1 MNDYKN
7 KRVLMAAAYI
17 IMILCFASAAFSG
30 IVVADNLSNQ
40 YYSSGANACDDIRL
54 MCMDRA
60 YDDISG
66 YIGSG
71 EFDEYDSDGNPT
83 GYLKKE
89 LSDEELVSGENKS
102 DVFAY
107 TIRNGKD
114 VIKRVNPDL
123 IKAYDSGSSDIAEHT
138 YHISDYEGDCKID
151 IYVGDIRSGGL
162 PESLQKTAVPLM
174 KMYEYRIPAAVILVI
189 GSAAALI
196 LLVILMVS
204 AYRKKSGRYLRYIPL
219 DISAAAAAVIVAAAV
234 SVAFSFDITNI
245 DALFASFTV
254 CTAISSLAVTG
265 WLILF
270 AARAGQGRW
279 WRSTAV
285 YFVVAKAAG
294 WIISRSAAVIRGL
307 PLVWKT
313 VLIYMA
319 GALVNLVIMLTALTY
334 PYSPAIPFIMW
345 IVGFAVTGRF
355 VYITVTSLKTIKMG
369 AEHIAAGEFEYRI
382 DEKGMY
388 HDIKEHAETLN
399 NIGKGLSAAVDE
411 KMKSERMK
419 TALIT
424 NVSHDI
430 KTPLTSIIN
439 YVDLLQKEELD
450 NDNASEYIKV
460 LERQSQRLRRLIDD
474 LTEASKTSTGN
485 IELDMSPCDV
495 GVMMSQLMGEYKEK
509 AEKAELTMLMDIPKE
524 PVMIMADGRRL
535 WRVLDNLMNNICKY
549 SLPGSRVYQNLAAE
563 NGKAVLTYRNI
574 SKYELDISPDEL
586 TGRFVRGDR
595 SRHTEGSGLGLS
607 IAEDLTK
614 LQGGT
619 FSIDTDGDLFKVT
632 LTFDTI

>member
-1 MNDYKN
+1 
-7 KRVLMAAAYI
+7 
-17 IMILCFASAAFSG
+17 MILCFASAVLSG
-30 IVVADNLSNQ
+30 IVVADNISNQ
-40 YYSSGANACDDIRL
+40 YYSSGANAYDDIRL
-54 MCMDRA
+54 ICMDRV
-60 YDDISG
+60 YNDISG

-89 LSDEELVSGENKS
+89 LSGEELVSGENKA
-102 DVFAY
+102 DAFAY
-107 TIRNGKD
+107 TIRNGKK
-114 VIKRVNPDL
+114 VIKCVNPEL
-123 IKAYDSGSSDIAEHT
+123 IKAYDSGNSDIAKHT
-138 YHISDYEGDCKID
+138 YHISDYEGGCRADVYI
-151 IYVGDIRSGGL
+151 GDIRTGNL

-174 KMYEYRIPAAVILVI
+174 KMYKYRIPAAVVLVI

-196 LLVILMVS
+196 LRAILTVS
-204 AYRKKSGRYLRYIPL
+204 AYRKKSGRYLRYIPI
-219 DISAAAAAVIVAAAV
+219 DISAFATVVIVAAAV
-234 SVAFSFDITNI
+234 SAAFSFGRTNI
-245 DALFASFTV
+245 DALFASFTACAV
-254 CTAISSLAVTG
+254 ISSLAATG
-265 WLILF
+265 WILLF

-285 YFVVAKAAG
+285 YFVVVKMAG
-294 WIISRSAAVIRGL
+294 WIISETAAAMRRLPVI
-307 PLVWKT
+307 WKT
-313 VLIYMA
+313 VLLYLA
-319 GALVNLVIMLTALTY
+319 GALINLLIMLTALTY
-334 PYSPAIPFIMW
+334 PYSPAVPFIMW
-345 IVGFAVTGRF
+345 IAGFIITGRF
-355 VYITVTSLKTIKMG
+355 VFLTATSLKTIKTG
-369 AEHIAAGEFEYRI
+369 AEHIAAGELDYRI

-430 KTPLTSIIN
+430 KTPLTSIIS

-450 NDNASEYIKV
+450 NNNAGEYIKV

-485 IELDMSPCDV
+485 IDLDISPCDA

-509 AEKAELTMLMDIPKE
+509 AERAELLMIIDIPNE

-549 SLPGSRVYQNLAAE
+549 SLPGSRVYQNLAVE

-586 TGRFVRGDR
+586 TGRFVRGDS

-619 FSIDTDGDLFKVT
+619 FRIDTDGDLFKVT